1 METLGTLSIFLGLLP
16 GVLSGEWS
24 IRALP
29 RTAVSRSCVVIP
41 CTFDYPSHPYTA
53 IHGAWFKYW
62 HYWKYTVYYT
72 KDPTYAMAT
81 FLGRAEIVGNLEQK
95 DCSLRINNLRPDDSD
110 VYYFYL
116 TLEGYDEYTFTSP
129 VQLQVLDVPDK
140 PNILLPDEITEGN
153 PSNIICKSLHTC
165 PENRPLLTWNEVPD
179 STVNTITGNI
189 GEVSTVL
196 TFNPSYKHHG
206 QIVSCKSDYPE
217 TSHRLMSNVTLS
229 VKHSPKETAVRV
241 VGAEDRIKEGDNV
254 TLSCFSKSNPPA
266 TSYSWFRVNGN
277 NKSELNAITKNINLG
292 LVTRDHDAWF
302 YCTAGNTLGSSNST
316 PFFVSVEYPPQ
327 NTHIRMEFK
336 KANMISLSCFSQG
349 KPAIHDY
356 SWYKVSQGKDT
367 ALSHVGRTIT
377 VPRGMEGDISYY
389 CKAISV
395 LGSSRSPPV
404 RIPTA
409 YPPKETAVRVSGAE
423 QGIKEGDNVTLS
435 CFSKSN
441 PPATNYSWF
450 RIDGSNRTE
459 LNTRTAS
466 INLGLVTRELDAWF
480 YCTAGNTMG
489 SSNSI
494 PFFVS
499 VEYPP
504 ENTHVRMEFKKG
516 NMISLSCF
524 SQGKP
529 AAHDYS
535 WYKVSQG
542 KDTALSHVDRTIT
555 VPRGMEGDIA
565 YYCKATS
572 VLGSSRSPP
581 VRVPTEYDDV
591 ILPES
596 NCKLHLTNTTCVC
609 VVQSD
614 SSAEVTWHL
623 QGRSNEVIGPGG
635 GTYETQSIRD
645 GRLVANRLTITGSS
659 LTEQMINC
667 LVENSLGRN
676 QRQLKIQSVSGQG
689 EYPRKTN
696 CLKDEEETLGIET
709 DRYRNVF
716 QADNI
721 YENCNLDEDSIYAN
735 RILPEELLSFQLLLR
750 SGLFIL
756 ATSTL
761 KILQTLTSTHVP
773 GLWLKLSFSN
783 SHTFQKPASEQVAP
797 NREAQNTE
805 VVNPWNTSSDE
816 TNEAET
822 PGAQNLPEGP
832 AGGDAGQEQPRDQ
845 EDLLYA
851 NINFLKLPSE
861 WTMIRKPYFLLSLL
875 QAVLSQEWKADTPR
889 DVRAQKGLCALI
901 PCHYSYPSNLAN
913 KQRDGVWFN
922 TEKERP
928 WAPLAFHSKDH
939 RHESD
944 RFRHRTGLSGDL
956 KDGDCS
962 LIINNITAEDAG
974 PYFFRVEFGNGE
986 NFNYYPA
993 TQLHVS
999 DFTDKPTIFAPEI
1012 IEGKSCKITCTF
1024 NTTCGGT
1031 APDLTWDNPTDVPG
1045 SVSNSVTQHGG
1056 TLTYSSVLTLVPSP
1070 KQYGQTL
1077 TCRVSF
1083 PSVSSQRTLA
1093 LTVQYAPRNL
1103 SITSL
1108 DTIKD
1113 SSINITEGNSTALH
1127 CSVESFPASNLRWEH
1142 LGVTVNR
1149 SSSNNE
1155 VRLELPH
1162 VTSRVAGEYRCVAEN
1177 EHGAVESSITITVEH
1192 PPKGT
1197 AVIFSRAMHGIRE
1210 GDNVTLTC
1218 SSESVPPASGYIWFR
1233 IDGNTRA
1240 QLNTSARSINLANVT
1255 RENDADFYCTA
1266 SNPLGSSTSP
1276 IVHLSVEY
1284 KPEIS
1289 DVSECAW
1296 RDQGFTCVCA
1306 TRSNPPGNLTWHLPR
1321 GNFTGNQTHGHLAMS
1336 RVSNGHLVTGTL
1348 TLRGRE
1354 DEKEVKA
1361 ICSVRNEHGE
1371 ARFKVYLWVKGRE
1384 THEWKGA
1391 LLGAGITLCG
1401 TLAGI
1406 LIFKCVRKRK
1416 EATENRASEA
1426 SDVEMTNSPFSGIH
1440 EEAQNTEVV
1449 NPWNTS
1455 SDETN
1460 EAETPGAQNLP
1471 EGPAGGDTGQEQ
1483 PRDQEDLLYANINF
1497 LKLPSGD
1504 GTVHKAEGT
1513 EYAQI
1518 KFQSN

>member
-1 METLGTLSIFLGLLP
+1 
-16 GVLSGEWS
+16 
-24 IRALP
+24 
-29 RTAVSRSCVVIP
+29 
-41 CTFDYPSHPYTA
+41 
-53 IHGAWFKYW
+53 
-62 HYWKYTVYYT
+62 
-72 KDPTYAMAT
+72 
-81 FLGRAEIVGNLEQK
+81 
-95 DCSLRINNLRPDDSD
+95 
-110 VYYFYL
+110 
-116 TLEGYDEYTFTSP
+116 
-129 VQLQVLDVPDK
+129 
-140 PNILLPDEITEGN
+140 
-153 PSNIICKSLHTC
+153 
-165 PENRPLLTWNEVPD
+165 
-179 STVNTITGNI
+179 
-189 GEVSTVL
+189 
-196 TFNPSYKHHG
+196 
-206 QIVSCKSDYPE
+206 
-217 TSHRLMSNVTLS
+217 
-229 VKHSPKETAVRV
+229 
-241 VGAEDRIKEGDNV
+241 
-254 TLSCFSKSNPPA
+254 
-266 TSYSWFRVNGN
+266 
-277 NKSELNAITKNINLG
+277 
-292 LVTRDHDAWF
+292 
-302 YCTAGNTLGSSNST
+302 
-316 PFFVSVEYPPQ
+316 
-327 NTHIRMEFK
+327 
-336 KANMISLSCFSQG
+336 
-349 KPAIHDY
+349 
-356 SWYKVSQGKDT
+356 
-367 ALSHVGRTIT
+367 
-377 VPRGMEGDISYY
+377 
-389 CKAISV
+389 
-395 LGSSRSPPV
+395 
-404 RIPTA
+404 
-409 YPPKETAVRVSGAE
+409 
-423 QGIKEGDNVTLS
+423 
-435 CFSKSN
+435 
-441 PPATNYSWF
+441 
-450 RIDGSNRTE
+450 
-459 LNTRTAS
+459 
-466 INLGLVTRELDAWF
+466 
-480 YCTAGNTMG
+480 
-489 SSNSI
+489 
-494 PFFVS
+494 
-499 VEYPP
+499 
-504 ENTHVRMEFKKG
+504 
-516 NMISLSCF
+516 
-524 SQGKP
+524 
-529 AAHDYS
+529 
-535 WYKVSQG
+535 
-542 KDTALSHVDRTIT
+542 
-555 VPRGMEGDIA
+555 
-565 YYCKATS
+565 
-572 VLGSSRSPP
+572 
-581 VRVPTEYDDV
+581 
-591 ILPES
+591 
-596 NCKLHLTNTTCVC
+596 
-609 VVQSD
+609 
-614 SSAEVTWHL
+614 
-623 QGRSNEVIGPGG
+623 
-635 GTYETQSIRD
+635 
-645 GRLVANRLTITGSS
+645 
-659 LTEQMINC
+659 
-667 LVENSLGRN
+667 
-676 QRQLKIQSVSGQG
+676 
-689 EYPRKTN
+689 
-696 CLKDEEETLGIET
+696 
-709 DRYRNVF
+709 
-716 QADNI
+716 
-721 YENCNLDEDSIYAN
+721 
-735 RILPEELLSFQLLLR
+735 
-750 SGLFIL
+750 
-756 ATSTL
+756 
-761 KILQTLTSTHVP
+761 
-773 GLWLKLSFSN
+773 
-783 SHTFQKPASEQVAP
+783 
-797 NREAQNTE
+797 
-805 VVNPWNTSSDE
+805 
-816 TNEAET
+816 
-822 PGAQNLPEGP
+822 
-832 AGGDAGQEQPRDQ
+832 
-845 EDLLYA
+845 
-851 NINFLKLPSE
+851 
-861 WTMIRKPYFLLSLL
+861 MIRKPYFLLSLL

-922 TEKERP
+922 TEKVRP

-974 PYFFRVEFGNGE
+974 PYFFRVEFDNGE

-1070 KQYGQTL
+1070 KHYGQTL

-1083 PSVSSQRTLA
+1083 PSVSSERTLA
-1093 LTVQYAPRNL
+1093 LTVQYAPRNLSITSLDTIKDSSISITVGNSTALHCSVESFPASNLRWEHLGVTVNRSSSNNEVRLELPHVTSRVAGEYRCVAENEHGAVESSITITVEHAPRNL

-1142 LGVTVNR
+1142 RGVTVIRSSSNNEVRLELPHVTSRVAGEYRCVAENEHGAVESSITITVEHAPRNLSITSLDTIKDSSISLTEGNSTALHCSVESFPASNLRWEHRGVTVNRSSSNNEVRLDFPHVTSRVAGEYRCVAENEHGAVESSITITVEHAPRNLSITSLDTIKDSSISVTEGNSTALHCSVESFPASNLRWEHLGVTVIRSSSNNEVRLELPHVTSRVAGEYRCVAENEHGAVESSITVTVEHAPRNLSITSLDTIKDSSISITEGNSTALHCSVESFPASNLRWEHRGVTVIRSSSNNEVRLELPHVTSRVAGEYRCVAENEHGAVESSITVTVEHAPRNLSITSLDTIKDSSISITEGNSTALHCSVESFPASNLRWEHLGVTVIRSRSNNEVRLELPHVTSRVAGEYRCVAENEHGAVESSITITVEHAPRNLSITSLDTIKDSSISITEGNSTALHCSVESFPASNLRWEHRGVTVIRSSSNNEVRLELPHVTSRVAGEYRCVAENEHGAVESSITVTVEHAPSNLSITSLDTIKDSSISITEGNSTALHCSVESFPASNLRWEHLGVTVIRSSSNNEVRLELPHVTSRVAGEYRCVAENEHGAVESSITITVEHGPRNLSITSLDTIKDSSISVTEGNSTALHCSVESFPASNLRWEHRGVTVIRSSSNNEVRLELPHVTSRVAGEYRCVAENEHGAVESSITITVEHAPRNLSITSLDTIKDSSISITEGNSTAIHCSVESFPASNLRWEHLGVTVIR

-1218 SSESVPPASGYIWFR
+1218 SSESVPPASGYVWFR

-1240 QLNTSARSINLANVT
+1240 QLNTSARSINLAHVT

-1296 RDQGFTCVCA
+1296 RDQGITCVCA

-1321 GNFTGNQTHGHLAMS
+1321 GNFTGNQTHGHLATS
-1336 RVSNGHLVTGTL
+1336 RVSNGHLATGTL
-1348 TLRGRE
+1348 TMRGRE

-1361 ICSVRNEHGE
+1361 ICSVRNKHGE
-1371 ARFKVYLWVKGRE
+1371 ARFQVSLWVKGRE

-1401 TLAGI
+1401 TLAGF
-1406 LIFKCVRKRK
+1406 LIFKCVKKRK

-1440 EEAQNTEVV
+1440 EEAQNTDVV

-1460 EAETPGAQNLP
+1460 EAEIPGAQNLP
-1471 EGPAGGDTGQEQ
+1471 EGPAGGDAGQEQ

-1518 KFQSN
+1518 KFQSK